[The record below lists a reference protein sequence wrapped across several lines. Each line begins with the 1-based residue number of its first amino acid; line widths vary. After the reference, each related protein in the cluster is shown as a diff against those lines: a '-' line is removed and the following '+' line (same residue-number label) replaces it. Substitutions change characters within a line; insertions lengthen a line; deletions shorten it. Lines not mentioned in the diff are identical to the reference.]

1 MTCMIDERTQQ
12 RGHSAGGERG
22 RGMRAPRSIHRS
34 RAAKGARG
42 FHPGLC
48 FFRCSCSIHKPL
60 ACSSYGDERGR
71 KRGVESKHSV
81 LHSCTKLLLLLH
93 SLIDLWAIIGR
104 LSLSLTYGGTELL
117 SRFSSLYS

>member
-1 MTCMIDERTQQ
+1 MIGERTTT
-12 RGHSAGGERG
+12 RPG
-22 RGMRAPRSIHRS
+22 RRARELELALRFHRCK
-34 RAAKGARG
+34 KGAW
-42 FHPGLC
+42 FPGLC

-81 LHSCTKLLLLLH
+81 LHSCTKLLLLLLH

-104 LSLSLTYGGTELL
+104 LSLSLSPTRTQN
-117 SRFSSLYS
+117 